1 MSLPASALLADAT
14 DGRHALSCGAQSVGA
29 QSDVTGS
36 VEPDVDV
43 AVVGVGS
50 VGSMALWR
58 LSRQPGLRV
67 LGIEQFGPP
76 ETHGSFSG
84 QSRHFRTA
92 TKAGAM
98 YVPALLEARR
108 LWRELEAE
116 SGRQVLV
123 PVGALTLCPEGHPDL
138 TSTLRSITSHDL
150 PHRVLADTELRTA
163 YPQFSVRDGDV
174 GILDDL
180 GGALLPEVAVAA
192 ATRLAASRGA
202 RVHYGTAVLG
212 LQDDRDGVTITTTA
226 GPVRARRVVVTA
238 GPWTTRLL
246 PDLAGLLRAKAYALT
261 WFGPRDA
268 DRFGAELL
276 PVVKR
281 DLDGVHASGAPTLDG
296 YRVMVRRNLTG
307 HPTRQQQA
315 LLPER
320 PTGGDLDRTHQAAR
334 RLVPAVAPEPVRWS
348 IHHDCATRDRVPI
361 IDRVGSGHVIV
372 AAGMSGNGFKFA
384 PTYGQVLAELA
395 TDTQSRHRHPM
406 FTIAGHLRRAADAA

>member
-1 MSLPASALLADAT
+1 MSIPP
-14 DGRHALSCGAQSVGA
+14 
-29 QSDVTGS
+29 TGLRL
-36 VEPDVDV
+36 EPDVDV

-67 LGIEQFGPP
+67 VGIEQFGPP
-76 ETHGSFSG
+76 ETHGTFSG

-116 SGRQVLV
+116 SGRQLLI

-138 TSTLRSITSHDL
+138 SSTLRSITSHDL
-150 PHRVLADTELRTA
+150 PHRVLADTQLRTA
-163 YPQFSVRDGDV
+163 YPQLSVRDGDV

-180 GGALLPEVAVAA
+180 GGALLPEVAVTT
-192 ATRLAASRGA
+192 ATRQAVSHGA
-202 RVHYGTAVLG
+202 RVQFHTAVLG
-212 LQDDRDGVTITTTA
+212 LQEGRDSVTITTTG

-238 GPWTTRLL
+238 GSWTTRLL

-261 WFGPRDA
+261 WFGPREA
-268 DRFGAELL
+268 DRFGGELL

-296 YRVMVRRNLTG
+296 YRVMVRRNLSAPPTG
-307 HPTRQQQA
+307 QQA
-315 LLPER
+315 LVPER
-320 PTGGDLDRTHQAAR
+320 PTDDDLDRTRTAAR
-334 RLVPAVAPEPVRWS
+334 LLVPNLESEPVGWS
-348 IHHDCATRDRVPI
+348 IHHDSATRDRVPI
-361 IDRVGSGHVIV
+361 IDRVGSGRIIV

-384 PTYGQVLAELA
+384 PTYGQVLSELA
-395 TDTQSRHRHPM
+395 TDTESRHRHPM